1 MSDIILNEI
10 IETIKHLLSITDLE
24 NEKNINIKIQISKQK
39 DIDIEISPV
48 SKKRKKWA
56 VGATYNLDHV
66 IDIHMPSGDFMDDLY

>member
-48 SKKRKKWA
+48 SKKRKKLT
-56 VGATYNLDHV
+56 VGTTYNLDHV
-66 IDIHMPSGDFMDDLY
+66 IDIPSGDFMDYLY